1 MNFSTSSDGY
11 SRNISRPHGLKARR
25 RSAAKRLGMAALFAV
40 FLLGGCVS
48 ASTVA
53 RMEGFDAQWRG
64 FDALPPDPTLHYEKE
79 ITVKVIVTGDPDGL
93 RRGAIANYSHP
104 DGVIRI
110 RGKRIDGKIVVCP
123 ACIGHEFMHALQF
136 QDGNFAN
143 PDELEK
149 YGY

>member
-1 MNFSTSSDGY
+1 LNGKSGTQRPKGLREALTPRMKRQEKQVFMNSSTSSDGY
-11 SRNISRPHGLKARR
+11 GRNISRPHGLKARCG
-25 RSAAKRLGMAALFAV
+25 SAAKRLGMAALFAV

-64 FDALPPDPTLHYEKE
+64 FDALPP
-79 ITVKVIVTGDPDGL
+79 
-93 RRGAIANYSHP
+93 
-104 DGVIRI
+104 
-110 RGKRIDGKIVVCP
+110 
-123 ACIGHEFMHALQF
+123 
-136 QDGNFAN
+136 NFAN